1 MFNILYYLLT
11 FSPEVVSEW
20 KKDSS
25 SAVWQKHVRDFV
37 IKIQIIDQDGS
48 LISFCR
54 IINKQRNPACYFI
67 QSLFLNYVLMLTR
80 CSTSRT

>member
-54 IINKQRNPACYFI
+54 IINKLKILPVILSSHFFSI
-67 QSLFLNYVLMLTR
+67 MF
-80 CSTSRT
+80 